1 LPKVKELYYTYEPT
15 ADPVE
20 QGIVAESNEI
30 VVPPTV
36 EEVRFKASLDDR
48 TIELPPIKFK
58 ITINMSKPLV
68 FKPKSIRYVVATNM
82 QELRRTLENL
92 TRYNAHISEA
102 QITLETSSQ
111 TVSFT
116 LKTKE
121 DVYQSPE
128 QFAELVEQIS
138 RLLVSDD
145 DPNVNISTQLRT
157 LRFER
162 GKEFLDWI
170 RDLSIVSLEELD
182 ISELE
187 Q

>member
-1 LPKVKELYYTYEPT
+1 
-15 ADPVE
+15 
-20 QGIVAESNEI
+20 
-30 VVPPTV
+30 VVPPTA
-36 EEVRFKASLDDR
+36 EEVRFKASLDDK
-48 TIELPPIKFK
+48 TVELPPIKFK

-92 TRYNAHISEA
+92 TRYNARISEA
-102 QITLETSSQ
+102 QITFETSSE

-138 RLLVSDD
+138 RLLISDD
-145 DPNVNISTQLRT
+145 DPNVNMSTQVRT